1 MPTSIDP
8 QPKEDETECA
18 RCGAYFFYELT
29 RCPECG
35 VNIYEPDE
43 ENEYER
49 NSSGEKYTQ
58 NNIYEKVK
66 DFIQRVLGKP
76 YSADDVFG
84 DGLNQAILY
93 NDILQKVSGDHT
105 IVERLV
111 EFEKKQ
117 KPGGNRMIWL
127 QNAIE
132 RWNRD
137 NRIEKKL

>member
-132 RWNRD
+132 RWN
-137 NRIEKKL
+137 

>member
-49 NSSGEKYTQ
+49 NSSSEKYTQ
-58 NNIYEKVK
+58 NNFYEKIK
-66 DFIQRVLGKP
+66 DFIRRLFGKP
-76 YSADDVFG
+76 YSAEEVFG

-93 NDILQKVSGDHT
+93 NYLLHKVRGDHT
-105 IVERLV
+105 IAERLIA
-111 EFEKKQ
+111 FEEKR
-117 KPGGNRMIWL
+117 KPDGTRVVWL
-127 QNAIE
+127 QNAID
-132 RWNRD
+132 R
-137 NRIEKKL
+137 